1 MSDIFGNDYTPQ
13 VTKTALDSMP
23 FQLPGDEVSKTFT
36 GSDAAS
42 TVAKSLSTEPQGS
55 NESDWSTRLNK
66 IFENV
71 LSNNLYTD
79 MTLPDGSVVKANPN
93 TKPGGVLRPDSTS
106 FLKPILY
113 GAIFVV
119 VGLFVISRGFGMI
132 GEEGENVVVS
142 LGDPTKFPGIG
153 HAIQGIK
160 KRKK

>member
-23 FQLPGDEVSKTFT
+23 FTLPGEEVSKTFT
-36 GSDAAS
+36 GSDAYS
-42 TVAKSLSTEPQGS
+42 TVASSLATEPQVAGS
-55 NESDWSTRLNK
+55 TDFNTRLNN
-66 IFENV
+66 ILTGA

-79 MTLPDGSVVKANPN
+79 MTMPDGSVIKANPN
-93 TKPGGVLRPDSTS
+93 TKPGGVLRPDSNS
-106 FLKPILY
+106 ILKPILY
-113 GAIFVV
+113 GALFVV

-160 KRKK
+160 KRK